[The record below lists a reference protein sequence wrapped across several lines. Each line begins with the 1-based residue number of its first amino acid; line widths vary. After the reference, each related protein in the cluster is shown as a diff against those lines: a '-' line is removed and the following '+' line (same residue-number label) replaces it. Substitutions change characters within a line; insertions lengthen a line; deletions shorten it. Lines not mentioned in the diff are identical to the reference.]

1 MQVRGLRGIPVLGSG
16 SALEA
21 GVLLKDR
28 CCEEIECFLENKL
41 HEDRL
46 AEFEQNCPKSGLGR
60 MYRKLGRTRP
70 VATLL
75 SKPGG
80 IGHSWN

>member
-1 MQVRGLRGIPVLGSG
+1 MQREGLRATAALGIGS
-16 SALEA
+16 SLEL
-21 GVLLKDR
+21 GVLLKHR

-46 AEFEQNCPKSGLGR
+46 AEFKQNGAESGLDR
-60 MYRKLGRTRP
+60 MYRKLGRSRP

-75 SKPGG
+75 SKPHRS
-80 IGHSWN
+80 GHSWD